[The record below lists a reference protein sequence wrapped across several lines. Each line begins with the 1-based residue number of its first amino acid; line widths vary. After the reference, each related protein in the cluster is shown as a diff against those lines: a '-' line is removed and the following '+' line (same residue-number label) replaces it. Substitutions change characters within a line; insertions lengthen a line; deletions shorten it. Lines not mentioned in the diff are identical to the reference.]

1 MEEVNIFADDMIIHL
16 RDAKNST
23 RELLKLISDFSEVG
37 GYKINSNKSIAFLYS
52 KDK

>member
-23 RELLKLISDFSEVG
+23 RELLKLISNVNKLAQ
-37 GYKINSNKSIAFLYS
+37 YKINSYKSVAIL
-52 KDK
+52 